1 VKCGKYGA
9 PVTTDCELYDDP
21 AKKAA
26 SGAGQA
32 HDPANYIVN
41 EEGYVVPKSTWR
53 TINEKPISYAYCEVS
68 DASGACSKTSNIV
81 NIGDANPDFNMAFS
95 TTVNFKRLAF
105 TGLVDWVQGGDLYN
119 GTRQW
124 PYFELRD
131 PDYDQRSKP
140 VEERKPQQYYN
151 YFYNGLNPQAYFVE
165 SATYVKLK
173 ELSVNYTFIRDQLQ
187 KIGLGGLNEVRL
199 GLIGRNLFTF
209 TDYSGYDP
217 EVSSLEGDP
226 FQVRID
232 WFQYPQF
239 RTFTGVI
246 EIAF

>member
-1 VKCGKYGA
+1 
-9 PVTTDCELYDDP
+9 VTTDCELYDDP
-21 AKKAA
+21 AKRAL
-26 SGAGQA
+26 SGAGQTY
-32 HDPANYIVN
+32 DPAKYIVN
-41 EEGYVVPKSTWR
+41 EEGYVVLKSAWR
-53 TINEKPISYAYCEVS
+53 TTGERPINYVYCSEAG
-68 DASGACSKTSNIV
+68 DSGACARTSNIV
-81 NIGDANPDFNMAFS
+81 GIGDANPDFRLGIGS
-95 TTVNFKRLAF
+95 TFNYKRLAVA
-105 TGLVDWVQGGDLYN
+105 GLVDWSQGGDLYN

-124 PYFELRD
+124 PFFENRD
-131 PDYDQRSKP
+131 RIYDQRSKP
-140 VEERKPQQYYN
+140 EEERKPQQYYN
-151 YFYNGLNPQAYFVE
+151 YFYNGLNSQAFFVE

-173 ELSVNYTFIRDQLQ
+173 ELSVNYTLIRDQLR
-187 KIGLGGLNEVRL
+187 KIGLSGLNEVRL

-239 RTFTGVI
+239 RTFTGVV